1 MSGPWRITWKR
12 WNPAM
17 SATDDQSGCNHGA
30 GESCGDHE
38 AHAHAHDAP
47 AAAQETAPERTD
59 HGVTDAACTEMV
71 ADFYRRVREDE
82 VLGPWFNAV
91 IKDWPS
97 HEVTVAD
104 FWSRVIRG
112 TERYRGCVFSSHG
125 NLAMKPEHFTLWM
138 AAFRPAVDAT
148 MPADVAPKIMA
159 FAERLAEALGGGAP
173 AHPPEGHPEGE
184 KAAA

>member
-1 MSGPWRITWKR
+1 
-12 WNPAM
+12 M
-17 SATDDQSGCNHGA
+17 SATQDQSGCSHGA
-30 GESCGDHE
+30 DDSCSSDHQ
-38 AHAHAHDAP
+38 HDAP
-47 AAAQETAPERTD
+47 AATQEAEPVRTD

-71 ADFYRRVREDE
+71 ADFYRRVREDA

-125 NLAMKPEHFTLWM
+125 SLDMKPEHFTLWM
-138 AAFRPAVDAT
+138 EAFRPAVDAT

-159 FAERLAEALGGGAP
+159 FAERLAEALGGGQ
-173 AHPPEGHPEGE
+173 AHPPEGHPESE

>member
-1 MSGPWRITWKR
+1 
-12 WNPAM
+12 M
-17 SATDDQSGCNHGA
+17 SATQDQSGCNHGA
-30 GESCGDHE
+30 DESCSSDHQAE
-38 AHAHAHDAP
+38 AHQHT
-47 AAAQETAPERTD
+47 AAEAAPERTD
-59 HGVTDAACTEMV
+59 HGVTDAACTAMV
-71 ADFYRRVREDE
+71 ADFYRRVREDA

-125 NLAMKPEHFTLWM
+125 SLNMKPEHFTLWM

-148 MPADVAPKIMA
+148 MPAEVAPKIIA
-159 FAERLAEALGGGAP
+159 FAERLAEALGGGP